1 MSIDPDNINTVQ
13 VKDLPPNELSLTDNF
28 PHEVGDVLSRSTIQD
43 LANFLRS
50 QSVSYPYEIKYI
62 YPPNYAYIEDNFDM
76 TPGSAQGIGK
86 ISGIWNGW
94 AIFNGNNGTANLD
107 GRTLI
112 GFGAN
117 YATTGQMLGEEEHVL
132 TIPELPVVSPINGTF
147 FKKGSS
153 FGGSTGLTV
162 GDVGTTN
169 FAPGEL
175 VKPFGGGLAHNNIQP
190 SMVVLIIM
198 KLP

>member
-1 MSIDPDNINTVQ
+1 MPIDPDNINTVQ

-43 LANFLRS
+43 LVNFLRS

-76 TPGSAQGIGK
+76 TPGSTQGLGK
-86 ISGIWNGW
+86 VSGIWNGW
-94 AIFNGNNGTANLD
+94 TIFNGNNGTANLD

-117 YATTGQMLGEEEHVL
+117 YATIGQMLGSKDAV
-132 TIPELPVVSPINGTF
+132 VVSHTHTTTPNTNIAIG
-147 FKKGSS
+147 
-153 FGGSTGLTV
+153 GGSIVKSRALPETAGVGSAIDVVISSTGES
-162 GDVGTTN
+162 GID
-169 FAPGEL
+169 
-175 VKPFGGGLAHNNIQP
+175 KNIQP
-190 SMVVLIIM
+190 SMVALIIM